1 MTFYQLGNG
10 TAHTIAI
17 ELGHLPHLAARSSSG
32 TA

>member
-17 ELGHLPHLAARSSSG
+17 GLGHLPHLAARSSSG